1 MQLVNSRDLVQLLV
15 VVKEILEDKTANSQ
29 TKEEMA

>member
-15 VVKEILEDKTANSQ
+15 VVKEILEDKTANSR